1 MLPFYVLAAVAL
13 LAFVCVW
20 AALRVALL
28 AMRSREV

>member
-1 MLPFYVLAAVAL
+1 MLEFYILAVVVT

-28 AMRSREV
+28 AMRMRKR